1 MTTEVIEDV
10 TPDMLAARERL
21 RARMGVSGTQ
31 TGGKGTAR
39 RKVKKT
45 SKVVGDD
52 KRLQYGLRSIGA
64 ASIPG
69 IEEVQ
74 LVKDDGHILV
84 FNNPKVQ
91 AAPNANTYVISG
103 LSEERELSLPDIIQQ
118 LSAAGFG
125 LPSSSTKK
133 DEDSDIPQLVE
144 VFDSVAQKDED
155 ENKEV
160 VEGEEKEGDD
170 SEEPMA
176 QAPKIEE
183 IVEDEETAKV
193 EEVVEDNKT
202 EQ

>member
-1 MTTEVIEDV
+1 MSTEVVEHV

-52 KRLQYGLRSIGA
+52 KRLQFGLRSIGA
-64 ASIPG
+64 ANIPG

-84 FNNPKVQ
+84 FSNPKVQ

-103 LSEERELSLPDIIQQ
+103 LAEERELSLPDIIQQ

-125 LPSSSTKK
+125 LPSTSRK

-144 VFDSVAQKDED
+144 VFDSVAEKDEER
-155 ENKEV
+155 ENKIEEV
-160 VEGEEKEGDD
+160 EDDVEEGDD
-170 SEEPMA
+170 QTAEEPA
-176 QAPKIEE
+176 DQDVQGDEPATEAPPKIEE
-183 IVEDEETAKV
+183 IIEE
-193 EEVVEDNKT
+193 
-202 EQ
+202 Q